1 MHQAA
6 YQGVLDTF
14 RVTRHKF
21 ASQLDEPL
29 LASAL
34 AKSHGHRSPDEIA
47 ALSRMLRATRLL
59 QTVAVDTL
67 SQIVSQMSCEVVP
80 AQHVIFRQ
88 GEPSTFA
95 FWVISGSAS
104 EHVREP
110 GEPND
115 EIGAN
120 LVQALGKCRRLAI
133 ASDCFGLF
141 GGTRGP
147 CLSSAV
153 AREKAVL
160 AKIAV
165 TNMQTILRT
174 LSNRC
179 VKWRGGKA
187 WSKWTA

>member
-1 MHQAA
+1 
-6 YQGVLDTF
+6 
-14 RVTRHKF
+14 
-21 ASQLDEPL
+21 
-29 LASAL
+29 
-34 AKSHGHRSPDEIA
+34 
-47 ALSRMLRATRLL
+47 
-59 QTVAVDTL
+59 
-67 SQIVSQMSCEVVP
+67 
-80 AQHVIFRQ
+80 
-88 GEPSTFA
+88 
-95 FWVISGSAS
+95 
-104 EHVREP
+104 VREP

-174 LSNRC
+174 LSNR
-179 VKWRGGKA
+179 VERLPALKEVLKLSANARTEPHIRMLQDMLESLKVRIIR
-187 WSKWTA
+187 